1 MKKSFCWNLWLL
13 WPGLPGMDRTCIER
27 VIKLSPSLLSYCLS
41 LNTNEKDEM
50 ESVARN
56 NRLIAAFKNL
66 LVEVMLMFI
75 YTAPHLLINLKLILQ
90 RSNLL
95 ICILYNALFICAKQF
110 LSRFASPEP
119 VRMFANGHITI
130 VQIKGEVLKS
140 KNILDTNIMFI
151 GFLLRSK
158 FNELLDEGNTSE
170 RDFVQNLPL
179 TFIAQLFFTLSTIFR
194 YRMSF
199 CSTHNLWIFMIKN
212 APFRCFFHCW
222 EFEVKHFFW
231 STFLSAGS
239 RISVPSMY
247 HLTWYVRGSI
257 KV

>member
-1 MKKSFCWNLWLL
+1 
-13 WPGLPGMDRTCIER
+13 MDRTCIER

-75 YTAPHLLINLKLILQ
+75 YAALPLLINLKLILQ
-90 RSNLL
+90 RSDLL
-95 ICILYNALFICAKQF
+95 IYILYNALFICAKQF

-130 VQIKGEVLKS
+130 VQIKGEVLKG
-140 KNILDTNIMFI
+140 KNILDTSIMFI
-151 GFLLRSK
+151 GFLLRSN
-158 FNELLDEGNTSE
+158 FNELLDEGNTNE

-179 TFIAQLFFTLSTIFR
+179 TFIAQLFFMLSTIFR

-199 CSTHNLWIFMIKN
+199 CSTHNL
-212 APFRCFFHCW
+212 
-222 EFEVKHFFW
+222 
-231 STFLSAGS
+231 
-239 RISVPSMY
+239 
-247 HLTWYVRGSI
+247 
-257 KV
+257 

>member
-13 WPGLPGMDRTCIER
+13 WPGLPGTDRTCIER

-75 YTAPHLLINLKLILQ
+75 YAALPLLINLKLILQ
-90 RSNLL
+90 RSDLL
-95 ICILYNALFICAKQF
+95 IYILSNALFICAKQF

-130 VQIKGEVLKS
+130 VQIKGEVLKG
-140 KNILDTNIMFI
+140 KNILDTSIMFI
-151 GFLLRSK
+151 GFLLRSN
-158 FNELLDEGNTSE
+158 FNELLDEGNTNE